1 MFKRRLGRSNLEVS
15 AMGLGCWAMGGPW
28 DWLETDGSQNPV
40 GWGQV
45 DDAES
50 IRAIHYALEAGINFF
65 DTAANYGC
73 GHSER
78 ILAQALAGRRDKV
91 ILATKF
97 GYVVDEEQRVVSET
111 DNIAPRIRQECEDSL
126 RRLQMDYI
134 DLYQFHK
141 GDYPPEKAA
150 EVRDVL
156 EDLVAEG
163 KIRWYGWS
171 TDNLEGAR
179 VFAQGQHC
187 TAIQHR
193 LNLSYAAPQMLESD
207 QILALCEEHDL
218 ASINRTPLGMGML
231 TGKFNTQ
238 TTFPAND
245 VRHSWNLQAER
256 PAQFLQR
263 AEAVH
268 KLFAAAGD
276 RRTLP
281 QIALA
286 WIWTRSDRTVPIPGV
301 KTIAQTAE
309 NIKAMEFSLLN
320 ADQMQ
325 KIDEI
330 YERVPVTPQS

>member
-15 AMGLGCWAMGGPW
+15 AMGLGCWAIGGPW
-28 DWLETDGSQNPV
+28 DWLEADGSKEPV

-78 ILAQALAGRRDKV
+78 ILSQAIAGRRDKV

-97 GYVVDEEQRVVSET
+97 GYVVDEENRIVSET
-111 DNIAPRIRQECEDSL
+111 EEVVPRIRQECEASL
-126 RRLQMDYI
+126 RRLQTDYI
-134 DLYQFHK
+134 DLYQFHV

-150 EVRDVL
+150 AVRDVL
-156 EDLVAEG
+156 EALVDEG

-171 TDNLEGAR
+171 TDNPEGAR

-193 LNLSYAAPQMLESD
+193 LNMSYATPQMRDGYHILE
-207 QILALCEEHDL
+207 ICAEHDL

-231 TGKFNTQ
+231 TGKFNPR
-238 TTFPAND
+238 TTFPEND
-245 VRHSWNLQAER
+245 VRHSWDLQAER

-263 AEAVH
+263 AEAVR
-268 KLFAAAGD
+268 KMFADAGD
-276 RRTLP
+276 PRTLP

-286 WIWTRSDRTVPIPGV
+286 WIWTRSDRTVPIPGF
-301 KTIAQTAE
+301 KSIAQVQE
-309 NIKAMEFSLLN
+309 NIRAMEFSLLSD
-320 ADQMQ
+320 DQMK

-330 YERVPVTPQS
+330 YERVPVSA